1 VGGRGRRAGGRRLH
15 GPDGGIVLA
24 WVVDNQRNE
33 YEGIMPMSAISNDF
47 GVHVTQDDRD
57 GTTQR
62 PWITAGQS
70 GR

>member
-1 VGGRGRRAGGRRLH
+1 
-15 GPDGGIVLA
+15 
-24 WVVDNQRNE
+24 VVDNQRNE